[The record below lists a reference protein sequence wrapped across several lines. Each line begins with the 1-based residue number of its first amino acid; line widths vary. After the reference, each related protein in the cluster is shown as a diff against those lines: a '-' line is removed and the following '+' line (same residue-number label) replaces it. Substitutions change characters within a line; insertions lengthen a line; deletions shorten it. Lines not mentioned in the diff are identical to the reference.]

1 MPPTVPRRHIA
12 RDSNESH
19 GWDRRRGARVLPALL
34 VAVLVLMLAIPATAG
49 AHRIP
54 CGTEITASTTLD
66 RNISGCAGNG
76 LVISGNR
83 ITLDL
88 AGHRISGADAGSGY
102 GIWLKG
108 SDITIR
114 NGTITG
120 FVDGVHV
127 DPVTEGTPPSG
138 RLEAMRLVRN
148 GAGLA
153 IAPGGGAVGAFSV
166 ACSQL
171 VDNDEGLYLTKGSMS
186 ITGSTIS
193 RNTGDGLH
201 AVNAAGLT
209 VSDSAASGNGEN
221 GLDTSNT
228 TSRFLRNVASR
239 NGLTGIRVVDAYATP
254 APYWFADNTA
264 NGNGA
269 LGIEFSL
276 DLPDLGFAD
285 GGGNVARNN
294 GDGQECVGVTCTR
307 RRAT

>member
-1 MPPTVPRRHIA
+1 MLA
-12 RDSNESH
+12 S
-19 GWDRRRGARVLPALL
+19 AL
-34 VAVLVLMLAIPATAG
+34 VAAPAAG

-76 LVISGNR
+76 LVVSGNG

-88 AGHRISGADAGSGY
+88 AGHRISGAGARSGY

-108 SDITIR
+108 SDVTIR
-114 NGTITG
+114 NGRVTG
-120 FVDGVHV
+120 FLDGVHV
-127 DPVTEGTPPSG
+127 APATEGTPPSG
-138 RLEAMRLVRN
+138 RLEGIRLVGN
-148 GAGLA
+148 GVGLAVVPGAGS
-153 IAPGGGAVGAFSV
+153 VGSLSV

-171 VDNDEGLYLTKGSMS
+171 GGNDEGLFLGKGTLS
-186 ITGSTIS
+186 ITNSTIS
-193 RNTGDGLH
+193 RNAADGLH
-201 AVNAAGLT
+201 AVDAASLT
-209 VSDSAASGNGEN
+209 VSDSVASGNGEN
-221 GLDTSNT
+221 GFDTRNT

-239 NGLTGIRVVDAYATP
+239 NGQTGIRVVDAYATP

-264 NGNGA
+264 SGNRA

-294 GDGQECVGVTCTR
+294 GDSHECVGVACTR
-307 RRAT
+307 KRAA